1 MRSRTG
7 LIGLL
12 VLLAVHGLHTGAPL
26 SAPLFAQGPGS
37 DDDDGS
43 DDDAADPG
51 SGDDVA
57 DPDDADP
64 GADPGGDGDE
74 DIGDPDRGDADG
86 SDPDAGG
93 PQDDG
98 DGGSGD
104 GGSDDSGASDDSGSG
119 SGDDGGNDD
128 NGDNSGHGGGGDGD
142 DGGHSGHGG
151 GGDSD
156 DALDDD
162 DSGSGKSGDDDD
174 DDKVDNSG
182 KGNAE
187 DRDDDNADDD
197 DSDDDQTAEKG
208 DDSEDDLGRWDLP
221 GAESAATRAEL
232 DLRDRIDTDDEGFRY
247 RRGEFVALD
256 LSEDDLALLEG
267 QGFEV
272 VAREDLASVEG
283 TLLLLRGPPQLTG
296 EAARDTLDA
305 LGDPDSIGVNHLFD
319 SAATRT
325 RKARGTTAPSRAA
338 CGCEIGLID
347 TGVAADLANFRH
359 VQLTQ
364 QAFNGKQAEARLHGT
379 AVAYLVSGTKGN
391 PARATR
397 IYVADIFSGPRE
409 TAGSSFALIK
419 ALDWLAA
426 RKVPVINI
434 SLSGPRNPAVAK
446 AIARIAGQGHII
458 VAAAGNDGPAAPPV
472 FPGAYEGVVGVT
484 AVDAQDRV
492 YRYANRGGYVD
503 FAAHGVAVAAIDDKG
518 ALRDATGTSFAS
530 PIVAARLA
538 ARLRA
543 PNIAASRRAVQDLEG
558 EARDL
563 GPRGRDP
570 IYGVGLIGEQP

>member
-1 MRSRTG
+1 MRFRTG
-7 LIGLL
+7 LIG
-12 VLLAVHGLHTGAPL
+12 LLAVHGLHTGAPL

-64 GADPGGDGDE
+64 GADPGADGDA
-74 DIGDPDRGDADG
+74 DIGDSDGGDQ
-86 SDPDAGG
+86 DAGG
-93 PQDDG
+93 PDDDDSGSPDDG

-104 GGSDDSGASDDSGSG
+104 GGSDDSGASDDSGGG
-119 SGDDGGNDD
+119 SDEDGGSDD
-128 NGDNSGHGGGGDGD
+128 NGGNSGHGGGDGDG

-156 DALDDD
+156 DGSDDD
-162 DSGSGKSGDDDD
+162 NSGSGKSGEDDDG
-174 DDKVDNSG
+174 DKVDNSG

-187 DRDDDNADDD
+187 DRGDDNDDDDD
-197 DSDDDQTAEKG
+197 DSDDDQTDDKG

-232 DLRDRIDTDDEGFRY
+232 DQRDRIDTDDDGFRY

-256 LSEDDLALLEG
+256 LSEDDLALLEA

-283 TLLLLRGPPQLTG
+283 TLLLLRGPAQLTG

-379 AVAYLVSGTKGN
+379 AVAYLVSGTRAN

-484 AVDAQDRV
+484 AVDAQDRI

-538 ARLRA
+538 ARLRS
-543 PNIAASRRAVQDLEG
+543 PDIAASRRAVQALEG

>member
-12 VLLAVHGLHTGAPL
+12 VLLAVHCLHTGAPL
-26 SAPLFAQGPGS
+26 SAPLFAQGPGK

-43 DDDAADPG
+43 DDDAVDPG

-57 DPDDADP
+57 DPDEADP
-64 GADPGGDGDE
+64 GADAGGDGDA
-74 DIGDPDRGDADG
+74 DIGDPDGGDADG
-86 SDPDAGG
+86 GDPGDTGSDG
-93 PQDDG
+93 DG
-98 DGGSGD
+98 DGGGAGDDGGSGSGGD
-104 GGSDDSGASDDSGSG
+104 GGGSDDG
-119 SGDDGGNDD
+119 GDDG
-128 NGDNSGHGGGGDGD
+128 GDNSGHGSG
-142 DGGHSGHGG
+142 GHGG
-151 GGDSD
+151 GGGGGGSD
-156 DALDDD
+156 DDSLDDD
-162 DSGSGKSGDDDD
+162 NSGSGKSGDDDD
-174 DDKVDNSG
+174 GDKVDNSG

-187 DRDDDNADDD
+187 DRGNDNDDDD
-197 DSDDDQTAEKG
+197 DSEDDQADDKG
-208 DDSEDDLGRWDLP
+208 DDSEDDLGRWDMP

-325 RKARGTTAPSRAA
+325 RKARGLTAPSRAA

-379 AVAYLVSGTKGN
+379 AVAYLVSGTRSN

-538 ARLRA
+538 ARLRS
-543 PNIAASRRAVQDLEG
+543 PDIAASRRAVQALEG

>member
-1 MRSRTG
+1 MRSG
-7 LIGLL
+7 MPLFAVLL
-12 VLLAVHGLHTGAPL
+12 LLAVHGLHTGAPL
-26 SAPLFAQGPGS
+26 SAPLFAQGPDDDGGGG
-37 DDDDGS
+37 DDDD
-43 DDDAADPG
+43 DPADPG

-57 DPDDADP
+57 DPDEADPDGSDP
-64 GADPGGDGDE
+64 GAD
-74 DIGDPDRGDADG
+74 GDADAG
-86 SDPDAGG
+86 DPDAGD
-93 PQDDG
+93 PADG
-98 DGGSGD
+98 DD
-104 GGSDDSGASDDSGSG
+104 GGSDDGEGG
-119 SGDDGGNDD
+119 TDDGGSDD
-128 NGDNSGHGGGGDGD
+128 GGGSDDDGGGSDDGGGGSDDGGGNSGHGRSGGDD
-142 DGGHSGHGG
+142 DG
-151 GGDSD
+151 SD
-156 DALDDD
+156 DDN
-162 DSGSGKSGDDDD
+162 SGSGKSDDDD

-187 DRDDDNADDD
+187 DRGDDDG
-197 DSDDDQTAEKG
+197 SDDDKDEDEY
-208 DDSEDDLGRWDLP
+208 DDSGDDLGRWDLP

-232 DLRDRIDTDDEGFRY
+232 DLRDRIDTDEEGFRY

-272 VAREDLASVEG
+272 VAREELASVEG

-296 EAARDTLDA
+296 EAARDALDA
-305 LGDPDSIGVNHLFD
+305 LGDPDSIGLNHLFD

-325 RKARGTTAPSRAA
+325 RKTRGKAAPARVA

-347 TGVAADLANFRH
+347 TGVAADLPNFRH

-391 PARATR
+391 LARATR

-472 FPGAYEGVVGVT
+472 FPGAYDGVVGVT

-518 ALRDATGTSFAS
+518 ALRDATGTSFAA

-538 ARLRA
+538 ARLRTPDA
-543 PNIAASRRAVQDLEG
+543 PASRRAVQALEG

>member
-1 MRSRTG
+1 MRSRIP

-26 SAPLFAQGPGS
+26 SAPAFAQGPGK
-37 DDDDGS
+37 DDSGGGS
-43 DDDAADPG
+43 DDDAVDPD
-51 SGDDVA
+51 SDGDVT
-57 DPDDADP
+57 DPDDADS
-64 GADPGGDGDE
+64 GADPGAGGDADA
-74 DIGDPDRGDADG
+74 GDPDDGAG
-86 SDPDAGG
+86 SD
-93 PQDDG
+93 
-98 DGGSGD
+98 DGGGGD
-104 GGSDDSGASDDSGSG
+104 GGSDDGSGGSDDNSGSG
-119 SGDDGGNDD
+119 SSDDGG
-128 NGDNSGHGGGGDGD
+128 GSGSSGHGSGD
-142 DGGHSGHGG
+142 D
-151 GGDSD
+151 DVSD
-156 DALDDD
+156 DDN
-162 DSGSGKSGDDDD
+162 SGSGKSDDDD
-174 DDKVDNSG
+174 SDKVDNSG

-187 DRDDDNADDD
+187 DRSDDSDDDD
-197 DSDDDQTAEKG
+197 DSDDGKDDDG
-208 DDSEDDLGRWDLP
+208 SDDSGDDLGRWDLP

-232 DLRDRIDTDDEGFRY
+232 DLRDHIDTDDEGFRY

-256 LSEDDLALLEG
+256 LSDDDLALLEG

-272 VAREDLASVEG
+272 VAREQLASVEG

-296 EAARDTLDA
+296 EAARDALDA
-305 LGDPDSIGVNHLFD
+305 LGDPDSIGLNHLFD

-325 RKARGTTAPSRAA
+325 RKARAKTAPSRAA

-347 TGVAADLANFRH
+347 TGVAADLANFSH

-364 QAFNGKQAEARLHGT
+364 EAFNGKQTEARLHGT

-472 FPGAYEGVVGVT
+472 FPGAYDGVVGVT

-503 FAAHGVAVAAIDDKG
+503 FAARGVAVAAIDDKG

-538 ARLRA
+538 ARLRTPDA
-543 PNIAASRRAVQDLEG
+543 AASRRAVQALEG

-563 GPRGRDP
+563 GARGRDP

>member
-1 MRSRTG
+1 MT
-7 LIGLL
+7 
-12 VLLAVHGLHTGAPL
+12 
-26 SAPLFAQGPGS
+26 
-37 DDDDGS
+37 
-43 DDDAADPG
+43 
-51 SGDDVA
+51 
-57 DPDDADP
+57 DPDDADS
-64 GADPGGDGDE
+64 GADPEAGGDADA
-74 DIGDPDRGDADG
+74 GDPDDGGG
-86 SDPDAGG
+86 SD
-93 PQDDG
+93 
-98 DGGSGD
+98 D
-104 GGSDDSGASDDSGSG
+104 GGSDDGGSDDGSGGSDDNSGSG
-119 SGDDGGNDD
+119 SSDDGG
-128 NGDNSGHGGGGDGD
+128 GSGSSGHGSGD
-142 DGGHSGHGG
+142 D
-151 GGDSD
+151 DVSD
-156 DALDDD
+156 DDN
-162 DSGSGKSGDDDD
+162 SGSGKSDDDD
-174 DDKVDNSG
+174 ADKVDNSG

-187 DRDDDNADDD
+187 DRSD
-197 DSDDDQTAEKG
+197 DSDDDDNSDDGKDDDG
-208 DDSEDDLGRWDLP
+208 SDDSGDDLGRWDLP

-232 DLRDRIDTDDEGFRY
+232 DLRDHIDTDDEGFRY

-256 LSEDDLALLEG
+256 LSDDDLALLEG

-272 VAREDLASVEG
+272 VAREQLASVEG

-296 EAARDTLDA
+296 EAARDALDA
-305 LGDPDSIGVNHLFD
+305 LGDPDSIGLNHLFD

-325 RKARGTTAPSRAA
+325 RQARAKTAPSRAA

-347 TGVAADLANFRH
+347 TGVAADLANFSH

-364 QAFNGKQAEARLHGT
+364 EAFNGKQTEARLHGT

-472 FPGAYEGVVGVT
+472 FPGAYDGVVGVT

-503 FAAHGVAVAAIDDKG
+503 FAARGVAVAAIDDKG

-538 ARLRA
+538 ARLRTPDA
-543 PNIAASRRAVQDLEG
+543 AASRRAVQALEG

-563 GPRGRDP
+563 GARGRDP

>member
-1 MRSRTG
+1 MRSRIP

-12 VLLAVHGLHTGAPL
+12 ALLAVHGLHTSAPL
-26 SAPLFAQGPGS
+26 SAPLFAQGPDDDGGEDG
-37 DDDDGS
+37 DDDD
-43 DDDAADPG
+43 DPADPG

-57 DPDDADP
+57 DPDEADPDGADP
-64 GADPGGDGDE
+64 GAD
-74 DIGDPDRGDADG
+74 GDADAG
-86 SDPDAGG
+86 DPDAGAG
-93 PQDDG
+93 DDEGGTDDG
-98 DGGSGD
+98 GSDDGGADDGGSDDGGSGD
-104 GGSDDSGASDDSGSG
+104 DSSGGSDD
-119 SGDDGGNDD
+119 DGGSDD
-128 NGDNSGHGGGGDGD
+128 NGGNSGHGGGGN
-142 DGGHSGHGG
+142 
-151 GGDSD
+151 
-156 DALDDD
+156 DDD
-162 DSGSGKSGDDDD
+162 DRDDDNSGSGKSDDDD

-187 DRDDDNADDD
+187 DRGDDDKDDIDDDEADDAGD
-197 DSDDDQTAEKG
+197 DSDDD
-208 DDSEDDLGRWDLP
+208 LGNWDLP

-272 VAREDLASVEG
+272 VAREQLASVDG

-296 EAARDTLDA
+296 EAARDALDA
-305 LGDPDSIGVNHLFD
+305 LGDPDSIGLNHLFD

-325 RKARGTTAPSRAA
+325 RKTRGKAAPARVA

-347 TGVAADLANFRH
+347 TGVAADLPNFRH

-364 QAFNGKQAEARLHGT
+364 QAFNGKQTEARLHGT

-391 PARATR
+391 PASATR

-446 AIARIAGQGHII
+446 AITRIAGQGHII

-492 YRYANRGGYVD
+492 YRYANRGSYVD
-503 FAAHGVAVAAIDDKG
+503 FAAPGVAVAAIDNKG

-538 ARLRA
+538 ARLRTPDA
-543 PNIAASRRAVQDLEG
+543 AASRRAVKVLEG

>member
-1 MRSRTG
+1 MRSRIP

-26 SAPLFAQGPGS
+26 SAPVFAQGPGK
-37 DDDDGS
+37 DDDGGG
-43 DDDAADPG
+43 DDDAVDPG
-51 SGDDVA
+51 ADGDVA
-57 DPDDADP
+57 DPDEADPAADP
-64 GADPGGDGDE
+64 GADGGADAGDPDGGEPDADDPDGGGDG
-74 DIGDPDRGDADG
+74 G
-86 SDPDAGG
+86 S
-93 PQDDG
+93 DDG
-98 DGGSGD
+98 DAGSGD
-104 GGSDDSGASDDSGSG
+104 GGSDDGGAGDDSGG
-119 SGDDGGNDD
+119 GADDDGGS
-128 NGDNSGHGGGGDGD
+128 SGHGGGD
-142 DGGHSGHGG
+142 D
-151 GGDSD
+151 DSD
-156 DALDDD
+156 SSGKGGNGSGSDDD
-162 DSGSGKSGDDDD
+162 AADDDNSGSGKSDDDD
-174 DDKVDNSG
+174 TDKVDNSG

-187 DRDDDNADDD
+187 DRSDDDGD
-197 DSDDDQTAEKG
+197 DSDDNQADDKG
-208 DDSEDDLGRWDLP
+208 NDSDEDLGSWDLP

-232 DLRDRIDTDDEGFRY
+232 DLRDRIDTDDDGFRY

-272 VAREDLASVEG
+272 IASEQLASVEG

-296 EAARDTLDA
+296 EAARDALDT
-305 LGDPDSIGVNHLFD
+305 LGDPDSIGLNHLFD

-325 RKARGTTAPSRAA
+325 RRTRAKTAPARAA

-347 TGVAADLANFRH
+347 TGVAADLANFSH

-364 QAFNGKQAEARLHGT
+364 QAFNAKQTEARLHGT
-379 AVAYLVSGTKGN
+379 AVAYLVSGTRGN

-397 IYVADIFSGPRE
+397 IFVADIFSGPRE

-503 FAAHGVAVAAIDDKG
+503 FAARGVAVAAIDDKG

-538 ARLRA
+538 ARLRT
-543 PNIAASRRAVQDLEG
+543 PDTAASRRAVQALEG

>member
-1 MRSRTG
+1 MRSRIP

-26 SAPLFAQGPGS
+26 SAPLLAQGPGK
-37 DDDDGS
+37 DDGS
-43 DDDAADPG
+43 GDDDVVDPG
-51 SGDDVA
+51 EDVDVA
-57 DPDDADP
+57 DPDEADPAADP
-64 GADPGGDGDE
+64 GADGDADV
-74 DIGDPDRGDADG
+74 GDPDGGDPDG
-86 SDPDAGG
+86 GSPDGGDPDAGG
-93 PQDDG
+93 PDDV
-98 DGGSGD
+98 DD
-104 GGSDDSGASDDSGSG
+104 GGSDDGGDDGNGGSGSDEDGGGG
-119 SGDDGGNDD
+119 SGDDGGNSGHGGSDGDD
-128 NGDNSGHGGGGDGD
+128 GNSGHGG
-142 DGGHSGHGG
+142 SGSG
-151 GGDSD
+151 SD
-156 DALDDD
+156 DDASDEDN
-162 DSGSGKSGDDDD
+162 SGSGKSDDDD

-182 KGNAE
+182 KGNA
-187 DRDDDNADDD
+187 DDASDDDDDD
-197 DSDDDQTAEKG
+197 DSDEDKDDDKG

-296 EAARDTLDA
+296 EAARDALDA
-305 LGDPDSIGVNHLFD
+305 LGDPDSIGLNHLFD

-325 RKARGTTAPSRAA
+325 RKKRGATAPSRAA

-347 TGVAADLANFRH
+347 TGVAANLANFSH

-484 AVDAQDRV
+484 AVDAQNRV

-518 ALRDATGTSFAS
+518 ALRDATGTSFAA

-538 ARLRA
+538 ARLRT
-543 PNIAASRRAVQDLEG
+543 PDSAASRRAVQALEG

>member
-1 MRSRTG
+1 MRSRIS

-26 SAPLFAQGPGS
+26 SAPLFAQGPGK
-37 DDDDGS
+37 DDDDGG
-43 DDDAADPG
+43 DDDAVDPG
-51 SGDDVA
+51 ADDDVT
-57 DPDDADP
+57 DPDEADP
-64 GADPGGDGDE
+64 GADPGADGDV
-74 DIGDPDRGDADG
+74 GDPDGG
-86 SDPDAGG
+86 DPDGDDPDGG
-93 PQDDG
+93 DPDGVDDGASDDG
-98 DGGSGD
+98 DGGTDDG
-104 GGSDDSGASDDSGSG
+104 GGSDDGSG
-119 SGDDGGNDD
+119 SDENGGS
-128 NGDNSGHGGGGDGD
+128 SGN
-142 DGGHSGHGG
+142 
-151 GGDSD
+151 GDSD
-156 DALDDD
+156 DDASDNDH
-162 DSGSGKSGDDDD
+162 SGSGKSDDDG

-187 DRDDDNADDD
+187 DRDDEAEDDD
-197 DSDDDQTAEKG
+197 IDDDKVDDSG
-208 DDSEDDLGRWDLP
+208 DDREDELGSWDLP

-256 LSEDDLALLEG
+256 LSEDDLRLLEG

-272 VAREDLASVEG
+272 VASEQLASVEG
-283 TLLLLRGPPQLTG
+283 TLLLLRGPPQQTG
-296 EAARDTLDA
+296 EAARDALDA
-305 LGDPDSIGVNHLFD
+305 LGDPDSIGLNHLFD

-325 RKARGTTAPSRAA
+325 RKTHGKAAPSRAA

-347 TGVAADLANFRH
+347 TGVAAGLSNFSH

-364 QAFNGKQAEARLHGT
+364 QAFNGKQTEARLHGT
-379 AVAYLVSGTKGN
+379 AVAYLVSGTKDN

-409 TAGSSFALIK
+409 SAGSSFALIK

-446 AIARIAGQGHII
+446 TIARIAGQGHII

-503 FAAHGVAVAAIDDKG
+503 FSAHGVAVAAIDDKG
-518 ALRDATGTSFAS
+518 ALRDATGTSFAA

-543 PNIAASRRAVQDLEG
+543 PDTAASRRAVQALEG

-570 IYGVGLIGEQP
+570 IYGIGVIGEQP

>member
-1 MRSRTG
+1 M
-7 LIGLL
+7 IGLL
-12 VLLAVHGLHTGAPL
+12 VLLLAVHGLHTGAPL
-26 SAPLFAQGPGS
+26 SAPLFAQGPGKDDDGGDDDAVDPGADDDVTDPDEADPGADPGADGDADVGDPDGS
-37 DDDDGS
+37 DPDGGDPDAGGPDDFDDGGSDDGVGGGGGDDGRGSDDGGSDDGGAGDDSGSGGIDDNGGSDDNGGHGSDDDGS
-43 DDDAADPG
+43 DDD
-51 SGDDVA
+51 
-57 DPDDADP
+57 
-64 GADPGGDGDE
+64 
-74 DIGDPDRGDADG
+74 I
-86 SDPDAGG
+86 
-93 PQDDG
+93 
-98 DGGSGD
+98 
-104 GGSDDSGASDDSGSG
+104 
-119 SGDDGGNDD
+119 
-128 NGDNSGHGGGGDGD
+128 
-142 DGGHSGHGG
+142 
-151 GGDSD
+151 
-156 DALDDD
+156 
-162 DSGSGKSGDDDD
+162 SGSGKSEDDD

-187 DRDDDNADDD
+187 DRGDDDD
-197 DSDDDQTAEKG
+197 DSNDDKDDDRD
-208 DDSEDDLGRWDLP
+208 DDSEDELGRWDLP

-272 VAREDLASVEG
+272 VAREQLASVEG

-296 EAARDTLDA
+296 EAARDALDA
-305 LGDPDSIGVNHLFD
+305 LGDPDSIGLNHLFD

-325 RKARGTTAPSRAA
+325 RKTRGKAAPPRTA

-347 TGVAADLANFRH
+347 TGVAANLANFSH

-364 QAFNGKQAEARLHGT
+364 QAFNGKQTEARLHGT

-426 RKVPVINI
+426 RRVPVINI

-472 FPGAYEGVVGVT
+472 FPGAYEGVVSVT

-518 ALRDATGTSFAS
+518 ALRDATGTSFAA

-543 PNIAASRRAVQDLEG
+543 PDAAASRRAVQALEG

>member
-1 MRSRTG
+1 MP
-7 LIGLL
+7 LFAVL
-12 VLLAVHGLHTGAPL
+12 VLLAVHGLQTGAPL

-37 DDDDGS
+37 DDDDGG
-43 DDDAADPG
+43 DDDAVDPG
-51 SGDDVA
+51 ADNDVT

-64 GADPGGDGDE
+64 GSDPGADGDA
-74 DIGDPDRGDADG
+74 DAGDPDTG
-86 SDPDAGG
+86 DPDAGG
-93 PQDDG
+93 PDDVDSGGSDDG

-104 GGSDDSGASDDSGSG
+104 GGSDDSGSG
-119 SGDDGGNDD
+119 SGDDGGN
-128 NGDNSGHGGGGDGD
+128 SGHGG
-142 DGGHSGHGG
+142 
-151 GGDSD
+151 
-156 DALDDD
+156 DDD
-162 DSGSGKSGDDDD
+162 DSDSSGKGGSGSDDDASDDDNSGSGKSDDDD
-174 DDKVDNSG
+174 DADKVDNSG

-187 DRDDDNADDD
+187 DRGDDDDDD
-197 DSDDDQTAEKG
+197 DSDDDQADDKG
-208 DDSEDDLGRWDLP
+208 DDSDDNLGSWDLP

-272 VAREDLASVEG
+272 VAREQLASVDG
-283 TLLLLRGPPQLTG
+283 TLLLLRGPPQITG
-296 EAARDTLDA
+296 EAARDALDA
-305 LGDPDSIGVNHLFD
+305 LGDPDSIGLNHLFD

-325 RKARGTTAPSRAA
+325 RKARGKAAPPRVA

-347 TGVAADLANFRH
+347 TGVAGDLAQFKH

-364 QAFNGKQAEARLHGT
+364 QAFNGKQTEARLHGT

-391 PARATR
+391 PDRATR

-538 ARLRA
+538 ARLRT
-543 PNIAASRRAVQDLEG
+543 PDTAASRRAVQALEG

-570 IYGVGLIGEQP
+570 IYGVGLIGERP

>member
-1 MRSRTG
+1 MRSRIP

-26 SAPLFAQGPGS
+26 SAPVFAQGPGK
-37 DDDDGS
+37 DDDGGG
-43 DDDAADPG
+43 DDDA
-51 SGDDVA
+51 V
-57 DPDDADP
+57 DPDTDGDVTDPDEADP
-64 GADPGGDGDE
+64 GADPGTDGEADV
-74 DIGDPDRGDADG
+74 GDPDNADDAS
-86 SDPDAGG
+86 SD
-93 PQDDG
+93 
-98 DGGSGD
+98 D
-104 GGSDDSGASDDSGSG
+104 GGSDEGGSDDGSGGSDDTSGSG
-119 SGDDGGNDD
+119 SSDDGG
-128 NGDNSGHGGGGDGD
+128 GSGSSGHG
-142 DGGHSGHGG
+142 
-151 GGDSD
+151 
-156 DALDDD
+156 
-162 DSGSGKSGDDDD
+162 SGDDDASD
-174 DDKVDNSG
+174 DDNSGSGRSDDDDADKVDNSG

-187 DRDDDNADDD
+187 DRSD
-197 DSDDDQTAEKG
+197 DSDDDG
-208 DDSEDDLGRWDLP
+208 DSDDDKDDGSEDDLGRWDLP

-232 DLRDRIDTDDEGFRY
+232 DLRDHIDTDDEGFRY

-256 LSEDDLALLEG
+256 LSDDDLALLEG

-272 VAREDLASVEG
+272 VAREQLASVEG

-296 EAARDTLDA
+296 EAARDALDA
-305 LGDPDSIGVNHLFD
+305 LGDPDSIGLNHLFD

-325 RKARGTTAPSRAA
+325 RKARAKTAPSRAA

-347 TGVAADLANFRH
+347 TGVAADLANFSH
-359 VQLTQ
+359 VKLTQ
-364 QAFNGKQAEARLHGT
+364 EAFNGKQTEARLHGT

-472 FPGAYEGVVGVT
+472 FPGAYDGVVGVT

-503 FAAHGVAVAAIDDKG
+503 FAARGVAVAAIDDKG
-518 ALRDATGTSFAS
+518 ALRDATGTSFAA

-538 ARLRA
+538 ARLRTPDA
-543 PNIAASRRAVQDLEG
+543 AASRRAVQALEG

>member
-1 MRSRTG
+1 MRSRIP

-12 VLLAVHGLHTGAPL
+12 LLLAVHSLHTVAPFSAPL
-26 SAPLFAQGPGS
+26 SAQGPGK
-37 DDDDGS
+37 DDSGG
-43 DDDAADPG
+43 DDDALDPG
-51 SGDDVA
+51 EDDDVT
-57 DPDDADP
+57 DPDEADP
-64 GADPGGDGDE
+64 GADPGSGGDADV
-74 DIGDPDRGDADG
+74 GDPDG
-86 SDPDAGG
+86 SDPDGG
-93 PQDDG
+93 DADG
-98 DGGSGD
+98 L
-104 GGSDDSGASDDSGSG
+104 DDSGS
-119 SGDDGGNDD
+119 D
-128 NGDNSGHGGGGDGD
+128 DGD
-142 DGGHSGHGG
+142 DGTVDGG
-151 GGDSD
+151 GS
-156 DALDDD
+156 DD
-162 DSGSGKSGDDDD
+162 DSGSDDNGGSSGHGGSGSGSDDDASDNDNSGSGNSDDDGDDN
-174 DDKVDNSG
+174 VDNSG

-187 DRDDDNADDD
+187 DREDD
-197 DSDDDQTAEKG
+197 DSDDDKVDEKG
-208 DDSEDDLGRWDLP
+208 DDSEDDLGNWDLP

-256 LSEDDLALLEG
+256 LSEDDIALLEG
-267 QGFEV
+267 QGFEI
-272 VAREDLASVEG
+272 VARENLASVEG
-283 TLLLLRGPPQLTG
+283 TLLLLRGPSQLTG
-296 EAARDTLDA
+296 EAARDALDA
-305 LGDPDSIGVNHLFD
+305 LGDPDSIGLNHLFD
-319 SAATRT
+319 SAATRIRKT
-325 RKARGTTAPSRAA
+325 RGKAAPSRAA

-347 TGVAADLANFRH
+347 TGVAADLANFSH

-364 QAFNGKQAEARLHGT
+364 QAFNGKQTEARLHGT
-379 AVAYLVSGTKGN
+379 AVAYLVSGTKDN
-391 PARATR
+391 PARSTR

-434 SLSGPRNPAVAK
+434 SLSGPRNSAVAK
-446 AIARIAGQGHII
+446 AIARIARQGHII

-503 FAAHGVAVAAIDDKG
+503 FAAHGVAVPAIDDKG
-518 ALRDATGTSFAS
+518 ALRDATGTSFAA

-538 ARLRA
+538 ARLRT
-543 PNIAASRRAVQDLEG
+543 PDTAASRRAVQALEG